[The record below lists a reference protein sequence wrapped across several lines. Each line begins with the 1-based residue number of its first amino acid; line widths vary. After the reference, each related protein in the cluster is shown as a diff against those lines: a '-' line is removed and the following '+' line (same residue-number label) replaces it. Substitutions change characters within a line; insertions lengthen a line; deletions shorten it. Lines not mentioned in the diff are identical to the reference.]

1 MRENIA
7 NQTNLLSMNAAIESA
22 HAGEAG
28 KGFAVVADEIRKL
41 AESSSEQSKTISGV
55 LKKIKSSIDKTTRS
69 TRDVLNRFEV
79 IDQRIKTMAEQEEYI
94 RDTMEEQGV
103 GSKQILE
110 AVAYLNTIS
119 GVVKERSEVMNQSS
133 RAVIATSQTLES
145 ITQELGDG
153 MHEMAGGAEEIN
165 TVVNRV
171 NEISGQNKQDIDA
184 LIRDVNTFKVA

>member
-1 MRENIA
+1 
-7 NQTNLLSMNAAIESA
+7 MNAAIESA